1 MMLIGILLWPV
12 LVALIALRFLKFL
25 LDALFAKLG
34 RG

>member
-1 MMLIGILLWPV
+1 MIFILWLGLFVLIV
-12 LVALIALRFLKFL
+12 LRFVKFL